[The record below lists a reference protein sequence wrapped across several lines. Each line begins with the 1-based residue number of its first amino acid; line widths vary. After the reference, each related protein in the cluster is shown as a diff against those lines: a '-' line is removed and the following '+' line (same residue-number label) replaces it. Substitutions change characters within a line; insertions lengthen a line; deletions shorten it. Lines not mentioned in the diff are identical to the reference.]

1 MSNTPTNAQIEPGYK
16 HAYVWFICDVI
27 ETAKTIVTN
36 YCNPI
41 VLLLEF

>member
-1 MSNTPTNAQIEPGYK
+1 MSNTPTNTQTGQGYK
-16 HAYVWFICDVI
+16 QAYVLFICDVI
-27 ETAKTIVTN
+27 ETAKTIVTM